1 MNRIS
6 PRFRFLGLLSGTV
19 ASLALLFVAGGCGS
33 SEPTQEDW
41 ETAQA
46 VSPNTKLEYK
56 VDSLQSENRRMKE
69 QVNAMA
75 AENRSLTA
83 KNAEL
88 ETRLTEA
95 TANPAAAATTTSAD
109 PTAEYAAALAAYRK
123 HDFNTAIQGFESFI
137 RDYPHS
143 PVRAEALFRLGEIHF
158 DNAAYD
164 AAARRFGDVV
174 RMFPDN
180 DLAGEAAYWAGEC
193 SFKKGDYD
201 TAIKS
206 YREVLEKF
214 PQSRY
219 ADYAM
224 YSVGWSYERKGESAR
239 AIDVLPSWEISPAA
253 AVTLVKWPRPSF
265 RKQALGPP
273 IEVTSK
279 SKCPSP
285 FRSAKTAPV
294 EV

>member
-6 PRFRFLGLLSGTV
+6 PRFRFLGLPSGIV

-123 HDFNTAIQGFESFI
+123 HDFNTAIQGFESLLNSST
-137 RDYPHS
+137 DETMADNCHYW
-143 PVRAEALFRLGEIHF
+143 LGESYYGQKKYSQAIKQF
-158 DNAAYD
+158 NEVLGYKKS
-164 AAARRFGDVV
+164 
-174 RMFPDN
+174 
-180 DLAGEAAYWAGEC
+180 E
-193 SFKKGDYD
+193 KKGDAQLMIGNSYAAMGQKDEARKAYD
-201 TAIKS
+201 K
-206 YREVLEKF
+206 
-214 PQSRY
+214 
-219 ADYAM
+219 
-224 YSVGWSYERKGESAR
+224 
-239 AIDVLPSWEISPAA
+239 
-253 AVTLVKWPRPSF
+253 VTSTYP
-265 RKQALGPP
+265 KQA
-273 IEVTSK
+273 SK
-279 SKCPSP
+279 AQEKL
-285 FRSAKTAPV
+285 AKLK
-294 EV
+294 